1 MNEFSEHLPMI
12 EAYLEGSLSLKDRK
26 AVEERRANEPA
37 FDAAIIEFERIKQ
50 AIEIEGQ
57 RKMRLKIGA
66 WEQDA
71 RKDNSSYRRAFSM
84 AAAVLVILG
93 LGLLLVNLLWRSE
106 PEPEQLAASM
116 FDPYPSMVGERNAGS
131 MEAIDSLLMH
141 YEAGQY
147 QMVLESFEGR
157 MEEGMN
163 QPNMMS
169 FYMGESYLATNNFA
183 EAAVALGQFTDRD
196 NALFE
201 TARFHTALALVL
213 NGDRAEAE
221 KALTIIFAE
230 KGPYREKAEDLLNS
244 LNALDDLAE

>member
-1 MNEFSEHLPMI
+1 MNEISEHLPLI

-37 FDAAIIEFERIKQ
+37 FDAAIIEFQQIKQ

-57 RKMRLKIGA
+57 RKMRSKIGA
-66 WEQDA
+66 WEQNA
-71 RKDNSSYRRAFSM
+71 RKDNSSYRRVFSM

-93 LGLLLVNLLWRSE
+93 LGLLLVNLLWRSG

-116 FDPYPSMVGERNAGS
+116 FDPYPNVMGERNAGI

-147 QMVLESFEGR
+147 QIVLESFKGR
-157 MEEGMN
+157 MDEDADN
-163 QPNMMS
+163 PTMMT

-183 EAAVALGQFTDRD
+183 EAAKTLGQFTDRD
-196 NALFE
+196 NALYE

-213 NGDRAEAE
+213 KGDRTEAE
-221 KALTIIFAE
+221 RALTFIFAE

>member
-1 MNEFSEHLPMI
+1 MNEFSEHLPLI

-26 AVEERRANEPA
+26 VVEERRANEPA
-37 FDAAIIEFERIKQ
+37 FDAAIIEFQQIKQ
-50 AIEIEGQ
+50 AIEMDGQ
-57 RKMRLKIGA
+57 RKMRAKIGA
-66 WEQDA
+66 WEQNA
-71 RKDNSSYRRAFSM
+71 RKDNSSYRRLFSM

-93 LGLLLVNLLWRSE
+93 VGFLLVNLLWSSE

-116 FDPYPSMVGERNAGS
+116 FDPYPSVMGERNAGS

-147 QMVLESFEGR
+147 QTVVESFEGR
-157 MEEGMN
+157 MQDDMN
-163 QPNMMS
+163 HPTMVS

-183 EAAVALGQFTDRD
+183 EAAEALGQFTDRD

-201 TARFHTALALVL
+201 TARFHAALALML

-221 KALTIIFAE
+221 KALTLIFAE